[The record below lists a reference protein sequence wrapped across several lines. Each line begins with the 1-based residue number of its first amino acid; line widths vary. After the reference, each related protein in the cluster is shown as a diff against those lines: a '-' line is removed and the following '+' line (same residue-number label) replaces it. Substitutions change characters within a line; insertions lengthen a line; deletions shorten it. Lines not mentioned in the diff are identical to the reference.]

1 MRVASE
7 TRPGIWDEM
16 VLNGGRVR
24 VEQKGGGAHA
34 MRRVE
39 EGEDGG
45 GKDGGEGRDIY
56 VGWRV
61 VI

>member
-1 MRVASE
+1 M
-7 TRPGIWDEM
+7 
-16 VLNGGRVR
+16 

-34 MRRVE
+34 MRRVD

-45 GKDGGEGRDIY
+45 RKDGGEGRDIY